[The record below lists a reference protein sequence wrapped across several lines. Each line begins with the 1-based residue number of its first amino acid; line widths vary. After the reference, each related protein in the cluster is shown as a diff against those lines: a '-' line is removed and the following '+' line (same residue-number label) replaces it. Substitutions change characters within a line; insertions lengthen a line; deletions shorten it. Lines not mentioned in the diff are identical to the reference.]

1 MSPSDSD
8 RPPDEDNDQ
17 LPDVWPPGSPGPRH
31 ARPRHAR
38 GGTESTRGG
47 DAGAAAPIFRPA
59 SSGVGPLAG
68 MAPRRSAGAGP
79 GPPTATELTA
89 ESPKDSAWT
98 ALAPMAPSTVGAPA
112 GSPVADPADEEP
124 SSPAAVSDP
133 RERAAGTQRAMG
145 LAFSTGVTATAGTSF
160 PAPVVPAPPKPI
172 KPPRRPLDD
181 QPPDARAS
189 RSGRVRLLP
198 GLRIG
203 RHVASDADL
212 EAIRPSSA
220 GSGLV
225 LGWGQD
231 KQPVMV
237 RLFRDEPTRVTLV
250 GGIWISRI
258 VAFRALALGARLA
271 VFTSR
276 PELWRG
282 FGSWATGTDDRV
294 VVLAADRPLS
304 VTATSLRPVLFL
316 YDGELLAPTQRPD
329 LGPWQTQLTVLRRLT
344 SYGFPA
350 VQESNLVALQ
360 RLDREEALAAASVL
374 RLSDRTSSWLQLMVD
389 EMLAILVG
397 GSDEYL
403 WVEPTE
409 VERKRFGPVAR

>member
-1 MSPSDSD
+1 MSPSESD
-8 RPPDEDNDQ
+8 RPPDEDRDQ
-17 LPDVWPPGSPGPRH
+17 LPGVWPPGPRH

-38 GGTESTRGG
+38 GGTESTPSG
-47 DAGAAAPIFRPA
+47 DAGAAVPIFRPT

-68 MAPRRSAGAGP
+68 VA
-79 GPPTATELTA
+79 
-89 ESPKDSAWT
+89 DNAWT
-98 ALAPMAPSTVGAPA
+98 EPAPVAPSTVGAPA
-112 GSPVADPADEEP
+112 GSLAADPAGETAAEEP
-124 SSPAAVSDP
+124 SSTAAISDP
-133 RERAAGTQRAMG
+133 RERMAATQRAMG
-145 LAFSTGVTATAGTSF
+145 RASTAGVTATAGTSF
-160 PAPVVPAPPKPI
+160 PAPVVPAPPEPV
-172 KPPRRPLDD
+172 KPPRRPAD
-181 QPPDARAS
+181 QPPDARPP
-189 RSGRVRLLP
+189 RWGRVRLLP

-203 RHVASDADL
+203 RHIASDADL
-212 EAIRPSSA
+212 EAIRPISTS
-220 GSGLV
+220 SGLV

-250 GGIWISRI
+250 GGTWISRV

-276 PELWRG
+276 PEIWRG

-294 VVLAADRPLS
+294 VVLAADRQLT

-344 SYGFPA
+344 TYGFPA
-350 VQESNLVALQ
+350 IQESNLVALQ
-360 RLDREEALAAASVL
+360 RLDREEALAAGSVL
-374 RLSDRTSSWLQLMVD
+374 RLRDRTSSWLQLMVD

-397 GSDEYL
+397 GSEEYL

-409 VERKRFGPVAR
+409 VERERFGPVTR

>member
-1 MSPSDSD
+1 MSSSDSD
-8 RPPDEDNDQ
+8 RPPDEDHDQ

-68 MAPRRSAGAGP
+68 VA
-79 GPPTATELTA
+79 
-89 ESPKDSAWT
+89 DSAWT
-98 ALAPMAPSTVGAPA
+98 GPAPVAPSTVGALA
-112 GSPVADPADEEP
+112 GSPAADPADETADEEP

-133 RERAAGTQRAMG
+133 RERTAGTQRAMG
-145 LAFSTGVTATAGTSF
+145 RASTAGVTATAGISF

-172 KPPRRPLDD
+172 KPPRRPAD
-181 QPPDARAS
+181 QPPDARPP

-203 RHVASDADL
+203 RHIASDADL
-212 EAIRPSSA
+212 EAIRPTST
-220 GSGLV
+220 GRGLV

-250 GGIWISRI
+250 GGTWISRV

-276 PELWRG
+276 PDIWRG

-294 VVLAADRPLS
+294 VVLPADRQPT

-344 SYGFPA
+344 AYGFPA
-350 VQESNLVALQ
+350 IQESNLVALQ

-403 WVEPTE
+403 WVEPTD
-409 VERKRFGPVAR
+409 VERERFGPVTR